1 MENNFITS
9 IQYLIDYYDL
19 KQICR
24 RQGIIYKRY
33 FLYDQLR
40 KANYSLSAIGRIFN
54 KNHASVL
61 HGLRMHQVYI
71 KSKDKVY
78 LLHTEPI
85 RKHLITIPEEISI
98 KNAVLSSESWEEI
111 IQIKLQIT
119 EGYF

>member
-1 MENNFITS
+1 
-9 IQYLIDYYDL
+9 
-19 KQICR
+19 
-24 RQGIIYKRY
+24 
-33 FLYDQLR
+33 
-40 KANYSLSAIGRIFN
+40 
-54 KNHASVL
+54 
-61 HGLRMHQVYI
+61 MHQVYI

-98 KNAVLSSESWEEI
+98 KNAVLNSESWEEI